1 MTIKLVSQD
10 LLYFVLI
17 SFIFKSW
24 DTDMEFVTSAF
35 SYMYTLCPSFIP
47 LFPFFIMR
55 KVEQQM
61 NSALRNR
68 KNFSSGNTTV
78 IQNDDN
84 TADIFLHGNC
94 IGYVD
99 YSGKIAPTS
108 GTLKISDAGW
118 QTVTTKSR
126 LNALCDEFAY
136 GCYVFQKNFDWFLG
150 DVDGNVRPFPTEEF
164 VTV

>member
-24 DTDMEFVTSAF
+24 DTDMEFVTSSF
-35 SYMYTLCPSFIP
+35 SYMYTLCPFLFL
-47 LFPFFIMR
+47 LFPFKTMR
-55 KVEQQM
+55 KIEQQM
-61 NSALRNR
+61 NDAILNR
-68 KNFSSGNTTV
+68 KDFFKGNTSVENYITETGAREAV
-78 IQNDDN
+78 VH
-84 TADIFLHGNC
+84 LHGNHIAT
-94 IGYVD
+94 IGD
-99 YSGKIAPTS
+99 
-108 GTLKISDAGW
+108 TLQICDAGW

-126 LNALCDEFAY
+126 LNALCNEFAE

-150 DVDGNVRPFPTEEF
+150 DADGNVLPFPTEEF

>member
-24 DTDMEFVTSAF
+24 DTDIFEVHRILDLYVYPLS
-35 SYMYTLCPSFIP
+35 LFIP
-47 LFPFFIMR
+47 FIPFQTMR
-55 KVEQQM
+55 KIEQQM
-61 NSALRNR
+61 NEAILNR
-68 KNFSSGNTTV
+68 KDFFKGNTSVENYITETGAREAIV
-78 IQNDDN
+78 K
-84 TADIFLHGNC
+84 LHGNH
-94 IGYVD
+94 
-99 YSGKIAPTS
+99 IATV
-108 GTLKISDAGW
+108 GDRLQICDAGW

-126 LNALCDEFAY
+126 LNALCNEFAY

-150 DVDGNVRPFPTEEF
+150 DADGNVLPFPTEEF

>member
-10 LLYFVLI
+10 LFTFVLI

-35 SYMYTLCPSFIP
+35 SYMYTLCPFLFL
-47 LFPFFIMR
+47 LFPFKTMR
-55 KVEQQM
+55 KIEQQM
-61 NSALRNR
+61 NEAILNR
-68 KNFSSGNTTV
+68 KDFFKGNTSVENYITETGAREAIV
-78 IQNDDN
+78 K
-84 TADIFLHGNC
+84 LHGNH
-94 IGYVD
+94 
-99 YSGKIAPTS
+99 IATV
-108 GTLKISDAGW
+108 GDTLQICDAGW

-126 LNALCDEFAY
+126 LNALCNEFAY

-150 DVDGNVRPFPTEEF
+150 DADGNVRPFPTEEF

>member
-35 SYMYTLCPSFIP
+35 SYMYTLCPFLFL
-47 LFPFFIMR
+47 LFPFKTMR
-55 KVEQQM
+55 KIEQQM
-61 NSALRNR
+61 NEAILNR
-68 KNFSSGNTTV
+68 KDFFKGNTSVENYVDLRTGAMEAIV
-78 IQNDDN
+78 K
-84 TADIFLHGNC
+84 LHGNH
-94 IGYVD
+94 
-99 YSGKIAPTS
+99 IATV
-108 GTLKISDAGW
+108 GDTLQICDAGW

-126 LNALCDEFAY
+126 LNALLNEFAE

-150 DVDGNVRPFPTEEF
+150 DSDGNVLPFPTEEF

>member
-17 SFIFKSW
+17 SIIFKSW

-35 SYMYTLCPSFIP
+35 SYMYTLCPFLFL
-47 LFPFFIMR
+47 LFPFKTMR
-55 KVEQQM
+55 KIEQQM
-61 NSALRNR
+61 NEAILNR
-68 KNFSSGNTTV
+68 KDFFKGNTSVENYITETGAREAV
-78 IQNDDN
+78 VK
-84 TADIFLHGNC
+84 LHGNH
-94 IGYVD
+94 
-99 YSGKIAPTS
+99 IATV
-108 GTLKISDAGW
+108 GDTLQICDAGW

-126 LNALCDEFAY
+126 LNALCNEFAE

-150 DVDGNVRPFPTEEF
+150 DVDGNVLPFPTEEF

>member
-24 DTDMEFVTSAF
+24 DTDIFEVHRILDLYVYPLS
-35 SYMYTLCPSFIP
+35 LFIP
-47 LFPFFIMR
+47 LFPFKTMR

-61 NSALRNR
+61 NEAILNR
-68 KNFSSGNTTV
+68 KDFFKGNTSVENYITETGAREAIV
-78 IQNDDN
+78 K
-84 TADIFLHGNC
+84 LHGNH
-94 IGYVD
+94 
-99 YSGKIAPTS
+99 IATV
-108 GTLKISDAGW
+108 GDTLQICDAGW

-126 LNALCDEFAY
+126 LNALCNEFAE
-136 GCYVFQKNFDWFLG
+136 GCYVFQRNFDWFLG

>member
-24 DTDMEFVTSAF
+24 DTDIFEVHRILDLYVHPLS
-35 SYMYTLCPSFIP
+35 LFIP
-47 LFPFFIMR
+47 FIPFQTMR
-55 KVEQQM
+55 KIEQQM
-61 NSALRNR
+61 NEAILYR
-68 KNFSSGNTTV
+68 KDFFKGNTSVENYITETGAREAIV
-78 IQNDDN
+78 K
-84 TADIFLHGNC
+84 LHGNH
-94 IGYVD
+94 
-99 YSGKIAPTS
+99 IATV
-108 GTLKISDAGW
+108 GDTLQICDAGW

-126 LNALCDEFAY
+126 LNALCNEFAE

-150 DVDGNVRPFPTEEF
+150 DADGNVLPFPTEEF

>member
-35 SYMYTLCPSFIP
+35 SYMYTLCPFLFL
-47 LFPFFIMR
+47 LFPFKTMR
-55 KVEQQM
+55 KIEQQM
-61 NSALRNR
+61 NEAILNR
-68 KNFSSGNTTV
+68 KDFFKGNTSVQHYTTETGAREAV
-78 IQNDDN
+78 VH
-84 TADIFLHGNC
+84 LHGNH
-94 IGYVD
+94 
-99 YSGKIAPTS
+99 IATV
-108 GTLKISDAGW
+108 GDTLQICDAGW

-126 LNALCDEFAY
+126 LNALCNEFAEGCY
-136 GCYVFQKNFDWFLG
+136 GCQRNFDWFLG
-150 DVDGNVRPFPTEEF
+150 DVDGNVLPFPTEEF

>member
-1 MTIKLVSQD
+1 MTVKLLSQD
-10 LLYFVLI
+10 LLQFVLI
-17 SFIFKSW
+17 SIIFKSW

-35 SYMYTLCPSFIP
+35 SYMYTLCPFSFL

-61 NSALRNR
+61 NEAILNR
-68 KNFSSGNTTV
+68 KDFFKGNTSVENYITETGAREAIV
-78 IQNDDN
+78 K
-84 TADIFLHGNC
+84 LHGNH
-94 IGYVD
+94 
-99 YSGKIAPTS
+99 IATV
-108 GTLKISDAGW
+108 GDTLQICDAGW

-126 LNALCDEFAY
+126 LNALCNEFAE

-150 DVDGNVRPFPTEEF
+150 DADGNVLPFPTEEF